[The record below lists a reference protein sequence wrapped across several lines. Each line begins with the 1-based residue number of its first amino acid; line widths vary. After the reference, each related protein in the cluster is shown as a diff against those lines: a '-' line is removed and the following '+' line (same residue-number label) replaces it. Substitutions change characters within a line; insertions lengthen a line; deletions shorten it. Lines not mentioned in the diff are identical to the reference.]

1 MGTTFV
7 SVTGAGARRKDDIRR
22 PGRRAPKEREN
33 PKAWQRDMVKAPN
46 PQKPEK
52 PIHGLVDGE
61 MYQSKSNG
69 GSNAKREPGA
79 EKKMHDRKRRER
91 ERGDGTLPSEDEGA
105 TSAVGG
111 KEKIKEAAKKRTPIQ
126 QEEEGSYIRKTECR

>member
-1 MGTTFV
+1 
-7 SVTGAGARRKDDIRR
+7 
-22 PGRRAPKEREN
+22 
-33 PKAWQRDMVKAPN
+33 MVKAPN
-46 PQKPEK
+46 QHKPEK
-52 PIHGLVDGE
+52 AIHGLMDGE

-91 ERGDGTLPSEDEGA
+91 ERRDDTLPTEDESA

-111 KEKIKEAAKKRTPIQ
+111 KEKIKEAAEKRTPIQ
-126 QEEEGSYIRKTECR
+126 QEEKGSYIRKKEYR